1 MKLDMSAL
9 SRLQADL
16 RNLDPNNP
24 GSWPVSI
31 RNLALVLLM
40 LLLGGLGYWFQI
52 QPQIT
57 ALKAAQNREPELRL
71 SFEAK
76 QRQVANLDA
85 YKIQLR
91 EMQERFATMLR
102 QLPSQ
107 TEMANLLQDISQTR
121 VGTGLEE
128 QIFKPEAERPL
139 EFYAE
144 APIRIRLTGT
154 YHQMGDFASGLAALP
169 RIVTLSNISLS
180 NAKTGADQLVMD
192 ATAMTYRYLEEPQV
206 QGSVVGNKP
215 GATP

>member
-31 RNLALVLLM
+31 RNLALVLLIM
-40 LLLGGLGYWFQI
+40 LLGGLGYWFQI

-180 NAKTGADQLVMD
+180 NAKMGTDQLVMD

-206 QGSVVGNKP
+206 QGSVVGTKP

>member
-1 MKLDMSAL
+1 MKLDLSAL

-16 RNLDPNNP
+16 RDIDPNNP
-24 GSWPVSI
+24 GSWPASI

-40 LLLGGLGYWFQI
+40 ALLGGLGYWFQI

-121 VGTGLEE
+121 VGAGLEE

-144 APIRIRLTGT
+144 APIRIRLIGT

-180 NAKTGADQLVMD
+180 NAKTGGGQLVMD
-192 ATAMTYRYLEEPQV
+192 ATVMTYRYLEEPQL
-206 QGSVVGNKP
+206 QGSAAGAKP
-215 GATP
+215 GAAP

>member
-1 MKLDMSAL
+1 MKLDLSAL

-40 LLLGGLGYWFQI
+40 VLLGGLGYWFQI
-52 QPQIT
+52 QPQLT

-71 SFEAK
+71 SFESK

-85 YKIQLR
+85 YKVQLR

-206 QGSVVGNKP
+206 QGPAAGAKP

>member
-1 MKLDMSAL
+1 MKLDLSAL

-16 RNLDPNNP
+16 RNIDPNNP

-31 RNLALVLLM
+31 RNLALVLLVV
-40 LLLGGLGYWFQI
+40 LLGGLGYWFQI
-52 QPQIT
+52 QPQIA
-57 ALKAAQNREPELRL
+57 ALKAAQHREPELRL

-91 EMQERFATMLR
+91 EMRERFATMLR

-121 VGTGLEE
+121 VGAGLEE

-144 APIRIRLTGT
+144 APIRIRLTGS
-154 YHQMGDFASGLAALP
+154 YHQIGDFASGLAALP
-169 RIVTLSNISLS
+169 RIVTLSNISLG
-180 NAKTGADQLVMD
+180 NAKMEAGQLVMD

-206 QGSVVGNKP
+206 QGSAAGAKP

>member
-1 MKLDMSAL
+1 MKLDLSAL

-31 RNLALVLLM
+31 RNLALVMLM
-40 LLLGGLGYWFQI
+40 VLLGGLGYWFQI
-52 QPQIT
+52 QPQLT

-71 SFEAK
+71 SFESK

-206 QGSVVGNKP
+206 QGPAAGAKP

>member
-1 MKLDMSAL
+1 MKFDLSAL

-31 RNLALVLLM
+31 RNLALVMLM
-40 LLLGGLGYWFQI
+40 VLLGGLGYWFQI
-52 QPQIT
+52 QPQLT

-71 SFEAK
+71 SFESK

-206 QGSVVGNKP
+206 QGPAAGAKP

>member
-85 YKIQLR
+85 YKTQLR

>member
-206 QGSVVGNKP
+206 QGPAAGAKP

>member
-9 SRLQADL
+9 PRIQADL

-85 YKIQLR
+85 YKTQLR

>member
-85 YKIQLR
+85 YKTQLR

-206 QGSVVGNKP
+206 QGSVVGAKP

>member
-1 MKLDMSAL
+1 MKLDLSAL
-9 SRLQADL
+9 SKVQTDL
-16 RNLDPNNP
+16 RHIDLNNP
-24 GSWPVSI
+24 GSWPASVH
-31 RNLALVLLM
+31 NLALVLLM

-52 QPQIT
+52 QPQIA

-71 SFEAK
+71 SFETK

-121 VGTGLEE
+121 VGAGLEE

-144 APIRIRLTGT
+144 APIRIRLTGS

-169 RIVTLSNISLS
+169 RIVTLSNISVGD
-180 NAKTGADQLVMD
+180 AKTGTGQLVMD
-192 ATAMTYRYLEEPQV
+192 ATAMTYRYLEEPQI
-206 QGSVVGNKP
+206 QGSAAGAKP
-215 GATP
+215 GAIP

>member
-1 MKLDMSAL
+1 MKLDLSAL

-40 LLLGGLGYWFQI
+40 VLLGGLGYWFQI
-52 QPQIT
+52 QPQLT

-71 SFEAK
+71 SFESK

-206 QGSVVGNKP
+206 QGPAAGAKP

>member
-1 MKLDMSAL
+1 MKLDFPAL
-9 SRLQADL
+9 LTEL
-16 RNLDPNNP
+16 RKIDRNNP
-24 GSWPVSI
+24 GSWPHSI
-31 RNLALVLLM
+31 RNLALIVLMVLLAV
-40 LLLGGLGYWFQI
+40 LGYWFQI

-57 ALKAAQNREPELRL
+57 TLQAAQNREPELRL

-121 VGTGLEE
+121 VGAGLEE
-128 QIFKPEAERPL
+128 QVFKPEVERPM

-144 APIRIRLTGT
+144 APIHIRLTGS
-154 YHQMGDFASGLAALP
+154 YHQMGNFASGLAALP
-169 RIVTLSNISLS
+169 RIVTLSNISLGS
-180 NAKTGADQLVMD
+180 AKTGPDQLVMD
-192 ATAMTYRYLEEPQV
+192 ATAMTYRYLEEPQSP
-206 QGSVVGNKP
+206 GSAA
-215 GATP
+215 GAKSGAAR

>member
-1 MKLDMSAL
+1 MKLDLSAL

-31 RNLALVLLM
+31 RNMALVLLM
-40 LLLGGLGYWFQI
+40 VLLGGLGYWFQI
-52 QPQIT
+52 QPQLT

-71 SFEAK
+71 SFESK

-206 QGSVVGNKP
+206 QGPAAGAKP